1 MGFEKLYLAAGI
13 MVCYGLLGIAQ
24 EKVTKADY
32 GDDKVWNNLKSEISN
47 K

>member
-1 MGFEKLYLAAGI
+1 MAAGGLQKLYLSAGI

-32 GDDKVWNNLKSEISN
+32 GDDKVISWCYG
-47 K
+47 